1 MARKIMSKRVKMD
14 VHSRDGWQCKKCGR
28 RAHPG
33 KGKNLHAHH
42 IVAEMDGGQCE
53 PDNMITLCAH
63 CHQEW
68 HFVESVTVIPFT
80 DWLQAPPYLALYTG
94 WRHGDRRD
102 SVNGAAMAKLEAAT
116 ITERVMS
123 GKAQKAQE
131 GGYNGAQ
138 CPLGY
143 KYDSGVFT
151 VDSGA
156 ADTVKEVFER
166 FVAGQ
171 TMSGIA
177 SALNESGAPTAK
189 GGAWLSLIHI

>member
-80 DWLQAPPYLALYTG
+80 DWLQAPPYLGRRSYAAILTLLHAFQDF
-94 WRHGDRRD
+94 RIVASNAGDQ
-102 SVNGAAMAKLEAAT
+102 V
-116 ITERVMS
+116 I
-123 GKAQKAQE
+123 
-131 GGYNGAQ
+131 
-138 CPLGY
+138 
-143 KYDSGVFT
+143 GVST
-151 VDSGA
+151 
-156 ADTVKEVFER
+156 R
-166 FVAGQ
+166 
-171 TMSGIA
+171 I
-177 SALNESGAPTAK
+177 L
-189 GGAWLSLIHI
+189 